1 MNEDPVEILVGLAEK
16 GEIDPWRIDIVEV
29 TDRFLDELDRRKEL
43 NLRVS
48 GRTLFFASLLL
59 RMKSEQ
65 LGEYVEDTGE
75 IPDDD
80 EWEGIDLD
88 EDGEYDLAQGE
99 PIARLEREI
108 RRRISRKRLRTQ
120 PVTLYELIS
129 QLKTAERED
138 RRRRRRRTPPPE
150 EEIEPL
156 DAGSLAHEEGYDRLA
171 LRVLEQFRTGAHGEG
186 RLSLGDLSASIGWDA
201 RDVYISL
208 LYLMLDERVCLWQ
221 ESFFGDIY
229 IDPAGSS

>member
-1 MNEDPVEILVGLAEK
+1 MNEDPVEILVGLAER

-29 TDRFLDELDRRKEL
+29 TDRFLEELDRRKEL

-65 LGEYVEDTGE
+65 LGEYPEDTGE
-75 IPDDD
+75 DPDD

-88 EDGEYDLAQGE
+88 EDGEYDLARGE

-108 RRRISRKRLRTQ
+108 RRRISRKRMRTR

-138 RRRRRRRTPPPE
+138 RRRRRRRTPPVDE
-150 EEIEPL
+150 DIEPI
-156 DAGSLAHEEGYDRLA
+156 DPGSLSHEEGYDQLA
-171 LRVLEQFRTGAHGEG
+171 LRVLEEFHTDSHGDG
-186 RLSLGDLSASIGWDA
+186 RMSLDELSAAIGWDA

-208 LYLMLDERVCLWQ
+208 LYLMLDEHICLWQ

-229 IDPAGSS
+229 IEPAGSS